1 MTYPVKFSLFKS
13 NYLLREFIAD
23 DERDLKCPIEMDTG
37 TGWLD
42 ATGLYQELLD
52 KQEPVTEVYKV
63 CNSFVKWGAMQQE
76 VVMIKVMME
85 PILDGPSS
93 NLEATNSDRFESM
106 RNAQVEKLQGKIETK
121 QSRAI
126 YWIAIGIVLS
136 GLSFCLPY
144 ISGK

>member
-1 MTYPVKFSLFKS
+1 MTYPVKLSLFKS

-23 DERDLKCPIEMDTG
+23 DERDLKCPIEMNTG

-42 ATGLYQELLD
+42 AAGLYQELLD

-63 CNSFVKWGAMQQE
+63 CNSFEKWGAMQQE
-76 VVMIKVMME
+76 IVMIKVMME

-93 NLEATNSDRFESM
+93 NLEEINPDVLKSM
-106 RNAQVEKLQGKIETK
+106 RDAQVAKLQKKIEAK